1 MQAAGRIL
9 VGGGVGDQRR
19 RRLVLLM
26 IGTYIH
32 IVYIGI
38 YARG

>member
-1 MQAAGRIL
+1 MQATGHIL

-19 RRLVLLM
+19 RRLLM

>member
-1 MQAAGRIL
+1 MQAAGHIL

-19 RRLVLLM
+19 LLM